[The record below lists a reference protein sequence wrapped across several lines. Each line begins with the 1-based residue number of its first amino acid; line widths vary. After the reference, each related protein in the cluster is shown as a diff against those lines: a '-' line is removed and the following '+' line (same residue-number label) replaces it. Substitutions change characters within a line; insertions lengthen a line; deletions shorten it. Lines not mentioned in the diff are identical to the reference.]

1 MANLSPLD
9 PESVPELSEVF
20 DRMEAMLGFVPRSL
34 LTMARMPGLGSAFA
48 SLAGPVLRN
57 DLLDAG
63 LVQMIAM
70 AASTAAGSRYCQA
83 HTSHTGH
90 RVGVDEAK
98 LADVYRLET
107 SDRFDEAERA
117 ALRLA
122 VAAASVPNASTPEHF
137 AELRRYYDDTQITA
151 IVAVI
156 SLFGFLNRWN
166 DTIGTEL
173 EGPAR
178 EFGERVLAPAGW
190 ETGKHA

>member
-9 PESVPELSEVF
+9 PESVPELAPVF
-20 DRMEAMLGFVPRSL
+20 EQMEAMLGFVPRSL
-34 LTMARMPGLGSAFA
+34 LTMARMPGLGAAF
-48 SLAGPVLRN
+48 SGLAGPVLRN
-57 DLLDAG
+57 DLLDPG

-98 LADVYRLET
+98 LADVYQLET
-107 SDRFDEAERA
+107 SDRFDDAERA

-122 VAAASVPNASTPEHF
+122 FAAASVPNASTPEHF
-137 AELRRYYDDTQITA
+137 AELRRHYDDTQITA

-166 DTIGTEL
+166 DTIGTQL
-173 EGPAR
+173 EAPAR
-178 EFGERVLAPAGW
+178 QFGERVLAPAGW